1 MIRLFAAVAVPPDIA
16 AALAPLQ
23 HGVEGARWRP
33 AESLHI
39 TLRFFGDVAE
49 PLADDLAEQLAG
61 VGGKPFE
68 ISLHGVGAFGA
79 GRDLRAIWAGLDDS
93 EPLRI
98 LAARCERAAR
108 AAGLNPEKRKYAPH
122 VTLAYLRG
130 ADPGEV
136 AAWIQRYNLLKTQA
150 FAVPEFGLYSS
161 WTGRSGSFYR
171 LEQTFT
177 LA

>member
-1 MIRLFAAVAVPPDIA
+1 MIRLFAAVAIPTAIA
-16 AALAPLQ
+16 EALAPLQ
-23 HGVEGARWRP
+23 HGIEGARWRP

-39 TLRFFGDVAE
+39 TLRFFGDIAE
-49 PLADDLAEQLAG
+49 PIADDLAEQLAS
-61 VGGKPFE
+61 VGGKAFE
-68 ISLHGVGAFGA
+68 LTLNGVGVFGG
-79 GRDLRAIWAGLDDS
+79 GRGLRAIWAGVDES
-93 EPLRI
+93 EPLRT
-98 LAARCERAAR
+98 LAGRCERAAR
-108 AAGLNPEKRKYAPH
+108 SAGLKPEKRKYAPH

-130 ADPGEV
+130 ADQGEV

-150 FAVPEFGLYSS
+150 FGVSEFGLYSS